1 MYSPWSIVYWTI
13 NQHWS
18 GNCLV
23 LNSQHVNTIV
33 MRFEVYFRCYR
44 YLGRLLNLFN
54 FITIIDHLWH
64 MSDRYLVTRTP
75 DRMLRHW
82 GRMQMYITYMGMFWG
97 KTLWL
102 VVCVL
107 CGLGSWA
114 LDPQRGC
121 GALLDPGVEWAS
133 HECEQLA
140 RDSHYGLK
148 HIWNGPYELSS
159 PSIHHTTHAN
169 IFMVE
174 NPGNNNKKKSGQGQY
189 HNTDSEIQE
198 PTTPVR
204 QQQGT
209 SQLQVEKVVDLKLA
223 NKIRWYREKL
233 KDTPGFPWYKHG
245 SIDIP
250 QKLVEE
256 CLKTRTWAGTRRKNK
271 KSK

>member
-1 MYSPWSIVYWTI
+1 
-13 NQHWS
+13 
-18 GNCLV
+18 
-23 LNSQHVNTIV
+23 

-133 HECEQLA
+133 NECEQLA

-169 IFMVE
+169 NTGTNDDTDAYLPHLASMV
-174 NPGNNNKKKSGQGQY
+174 
-189 HNTDSEIQE
+189 
-198 PTTPVR
+198 
-204 QQQGT
+204 
-209 SQLQVEKVVDLKLA
+209 
-223 NKIRWYREKL
+223 
-233 KDTPGFPWYKHG
+233 
-245 SIDIP
+245 
-250 QKLVEE
+250 
-256 CLKTRTWAGTRRKNK
+256 
-271 KSK
+271 